1 MTDNHHIHTPGDGR
15 GYRDVFVDGRRVERV
30 FFADTRR
37 GIVDSYRYPL
47 KVHRHGKRAIS
58 RRLRG
63 DVVVVFKSGA
73 DDAGAI

>member
-1 MTDNHHIHTPGDGR
+1 MTDNHHIHTPDDGR
-15 GYRDVFVDGRRVERV
+15 GCRDVFVDGRRVDYV

-37 GIVDSYRYPL
+37 GIVDSYRYPF
-47 KVHRHGKRAIS
+47 KAHRDGKRPIS

-73 DDAGAI
+73 DNASAI